1 MNYLL
6 HADEIMKPKEQAAM
20 PKGRGLKTPKLF
32 SIGQVNA
39 ITGIPKPTIRYWEKE
54 FEDFLEPLR
63 TTGNQRRYDEG
74 TIADLEKVNYL
85 VKVQGYTIEGAR
97 RKLDLLR
104 KIEKAEVPPSDP
116 IAELARAMSDY
127 LLKKLAKD

>member
-1 MNYLL
+1 
-6 HADEIMKPKEQAAM
+6 M
-20 PKGRGLKTPKLF
+20 PKGRGLKAPRLF

-54 FEDFLEPLR
+54 FNDFLDPLR
-63 TTGNQRRYDEG
+63 TTGNQRRFDEK
-74 TIADLEKVNYL
+74 TIADLEKINYL

-104 KIEKAEVPPSDP
+104 KIETSDVPPSDP
-116 IAELARAMSDY
+116 LAELARAMSQY
-127 LLKKLAKD
+127 LLKKLVKE

>member
-1 MNYLL
+1 MTR
-6 HADEIMKPKEQAAM
+6 
-20 PKGRGLKTPKLF
+20 GRGPSAPKLY

-54 FEDFLEPLR
+54 FEGFLEPLR

-74 TIADLEKVNYL
+74 TISDLEKINYL

-104 KIEKAEVPPSDP
+104 KIEHSEVPPSDP
-116 IAELARAMSDY
+116 IAELARAMSQY
-127 LLKKLAKD
+127 LMKKLVKE

>member
-1 MNYLL
+1 
-6 HADEIMKPKEQAAM
+6 M
-20 PKGRGLKTPKLF
+20 PKGRGIKAPKLF

-54 FEDFLEPLR
+54 FNEFLDPMR
-63 TTGNQRRYDEG
+63 TTGNQRRFDEK
-74 TIADLEKVNYL
+74 TIADLEKINYL

-104 KIEKAEVPPSDP
+104 KIETSDVPPSDP
-116 IAELARAMSDY
+116 LAELARAMSQY
-127 LLKKLAKD
+127 LLKKLVKE

>member
-1 MNYLL
+1 M
-6 HADEIMKPKEQAAM
+6 AIT
-20 PKGRGLKTPKLF
+20 RGFNAPRLF

-54 FEDFLEPLR
+54 FKDFLDPRR
-63 TTGNQRRYDEG
+63 TTGNQRRYDEK

-97 RKLDLLR
+97 RKLELLR
-104 KIEKAEVPPSDP
+104 KIEKTEMPASDP

-127 LLKKLAKD
+127 LIKKMAKES